1 MKKWIDAAD
10 DQACADYPS
19 YEDRVNRQGS
29 NPKTEGAKHIVEC
42 NVDVGRVN
50 VNIDVMC
57 YCVICVDI
65 TTNIN
70 ATHCVS

>member
-1 MKKWIDAAD
+1 M
-10 DQACADYPS
+10 
-19 YEDRVNRQGS
+19 
-29 NPKTEGAKHIVEC
+29 EC

-50 VNIDVMC
+50 VNIDVMY

-70 ATHCVS
+70 AAYCVS